1 MYSKSDLLKM
11 ILEND
16 SGAGANNASALEK
29 TVGNL
34 TISANEAQQ
43 TQSGSLNLILKKQ
56 LRNENSTIIG
66 QHTLGLQ
73 NQGQAAGTA
82 RNAIFAR
89 DFSRNSVQF
98 ISTADKL
105 SSSGNQQHISHIA
118 GGDKRKRN
126 AAKNLNE
133 SFLNHSIDPKR
144 ERNIN
149 NIRHRN
155 LTLDQPSE
163 SSKLSTNFKQTGQ
176 MLTESSRLSKT
187 NQGTTETDVKTV
199 GENAATQ

>member
-1 MYSKSDLLKM
+1 M
-11 ILEND
+11 
-16 SGAGANNASALEK
+16 
-29 TVGNL
+29 
-34 TISANEAQQ
+34 
-43 TQSGSLNLILKKQ
+43 
-56 LRNENSTIIG
+56 RNEHSTIIG

-118 GGDKRKRN
+118 VGDKRKRN